1 MTSWQEVKQKI
12 SIKDDLKNKIKE
24 MRKEVNPH
32 NGGVDKKHS
41 HDREER

>member
-32 NGGVDKKHS
+32 NGGGG
-41 HDREER
+41 